1 MPRVRLSRTSGA
13 RHVYLPVY
21 MVWAIKFARGAR
33 LQKAIKRAA
42 LIEAESGV
50 QRWRPQGSLPTAE
63 TPRRPVQSRAAATC
77 DFASCY
83 LQDTQFWIN

>member
-1 MPRVRLSRTSGA
+1 
-13 RHVYLPVY
+13 LPLY
-21 MVWAIKFARGAR
+21 IVWAIKFARGAR

-63 TPRRPVQSRAAATC
+63 TPERPVQSRQQQLAILQAATSKTHSFGLIRSFLC
-77 DFASCY
+77 LS
-83 LQDTQFWIN
+83 TIN